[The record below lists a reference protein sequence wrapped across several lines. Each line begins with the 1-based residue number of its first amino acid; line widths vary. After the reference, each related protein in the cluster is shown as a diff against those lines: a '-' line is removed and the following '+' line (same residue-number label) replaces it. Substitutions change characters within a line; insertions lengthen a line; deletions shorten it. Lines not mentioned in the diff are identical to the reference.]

1 MRRLVI
7 LTAATLVAA
16 SAAYAQNAD
25 AIKQRREAMRTIAQ
39 AGGEPFRMMRGELPF
54 NMAPVQ
60 AVLKAI
66 QDNADKFKAGFP
78 DDSKTGSTDAT
89 AKVWEA
95 RAEFNAIIDKWAADA
110 KTTAAAITDES
121 TFKVEYPKLAATCGS
136 CHGARG
142 GYAPGLSDSFK
153 RMQTPLQ

>member
-7 LTAATLVAA
+7 FAAATLVAA
-16 SAAYAQNAD
+16 TAAFAQNAD
-25 AIKQRREAMRTIAQ
+25 AIKQRREAMRAIAQ
-39 AGGEPFRMMRGELPF
+39 AGGDPFKMMRGELPF

-66 QDNADKFKAGFP
+66 QDNAGKFKAGFP
-78 DDSKTGSTDAT
+78 DDSKTGATEAT

-110 KTTAAAITDES
+110 KLTAAAITDEA
-121 TFKVEYPKLAATCGS
+121 TFKVEYPKLASTCGS

-142 GYAPGLSDSFK
+142 GYAPGVGDSFK